1 MIMEAITKYM
11 EQTKVSRNKLSNR
24 SGIGKHTVYRI
35 FNGQQEPT
43 VKQIEAICEALDLQI
58 GIFIKL

>member
-1 MIMEAITKYM
+1 M

-43 VKQIEAICEALDLQI
+43 IKQIEAICEALDLQI